1 MERDSKAT
9 VHELKELVREF
20 IHERN
25 WEKYHNPKNLAE
37 AICIEGAELLEVFQW
52 AFPEEVSSW
61 KSVPSKLK
69 RIREELADVFI
80 YCLSMANVMD
90 IDITEAVASKIK
102 QNEKKYPLEKYYG
115 KAHQ

>member
-1 MERDSKAT
+1 MERDSEAT
-9 VHELKELVREF
+9 VQELRELVREF

-52 AFPEEVSSW
+52 FSPEEASSW

-69 RIREELADVFI
+69 RIREELADIFI

-102 QNEKKYPLEKYYG
+102 QNEKKYPLGRYYG
-115 KAHQ
+115 KARL